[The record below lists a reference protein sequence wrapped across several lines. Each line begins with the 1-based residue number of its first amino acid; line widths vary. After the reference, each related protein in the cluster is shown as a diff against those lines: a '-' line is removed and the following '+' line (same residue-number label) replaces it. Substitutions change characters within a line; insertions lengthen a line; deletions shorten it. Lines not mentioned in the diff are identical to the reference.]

1 MENRTD
7 KTCRKAKS
15 RTYVQNTKKEQYHF
29 ELVTNSN
36 LQDILNLQLPVEQ
49 QNFIETPLECLK
61 EAEELHDWQ
70 PRGIYDQDQLIGF
83 TMYGEILSEQ
93 RVWMDRFLI
102 DQKYQGQGHGKKAL
116 SGLIQHL
123 FEKYSCEE
131 IYLSLYP
138 DNERA
143 FTLYSNLGFER
154 NGELDTKGEQI
165 MVLKKS
171 TWDRNQN
178 FKRDVDCNLL

>member
-1 MENRTD
+1 MAATW
-7 KTCRKAKS
+7 
-15 RTYVQNTKKEQYHF
+15 
-29 ELVTNSN
+29 N
-36 LQDILNLQLPVEQ
+36 L
-49 QNFIETPLECLK
+49 
-61 EAEELHDWQ
+61 
-70 PRGIYDQDQLIGF
+70 R
-83 TMYGEILSEQ
+83 
-93 RVWMDRFLI
+93 
-102 DQKYQGQGHGKKAL
+102 
-116 SGLIQHL
+116 
-123 FEKYSCEE
+123 YSCEE

-178 FKRDVDCNLL
+178 FKRDVDSNLL